1 MLPDHEAFATEVD
14 ELAAFPA
21 YGLADKR
28 QLAAGAR
35 TEVEHSG
42 MELDELDVPQPGS
55 SAKRGRDTISGRDRR
70 IRRYSVNLAN
80 AARGKNDRSSVHRA
94 DASASALAEHV
105 QSYSGDCRP
114 LIRTDLSWNQVE
126 NQSMLDDL
134 DRAIGGNRG
143 DQRAFDLSSGG
154 VASGVCDSVPLVAAF
169 TRQFQLAGE
178 VAIKLSPSVD
188 ELGNLV
194 GPLGDQHAYCLF
206 DAEPSTGHQG
216 VVDVLLDGV
225 ALGLHPGD
233 PTLRPVGRAG
243 CDFVLGHDHD
253 RSETTALQ
261 SGRQTC
267 DARSDYNDVHL
278 AYPSRRFRGK
288 PVRQ

>member
-42 MELDELDVPQPGS
+42 MELDELDVSQPGS

-80 AARGKNDRSSVHRA
+80 AARGKYDCSSVHRA

-105 QSYSGDCRP
+105 QRYSGDCRP

-134 DRAIGGNRG
+134 DRAIRG
-143 DQRAFDLSSGG
+143 DCGDEGAFDLGAGG
-154 VASGVCDSVPLVAAF
+154 VASSVRDPVPVVAA
-169 TRQFQLAGE
+169 LAGQLQLTGE
-178 VAIKLSPSVD
+178 ITIKLRASVD
-188 ELGNLV
+188 ELRHLIGAF
-194 GPLGDQHAYCLF
+194 GD
-206 DAEPSTGHQG
+206 
-216 VVDVLLDGV
+216 
-225 ALGLHPGD
+225 
-233 PTLRPVGRAG
+233 
-243 CDFVLGHDHD
+243 
-253 RSETTALQ
+253 
-261 SGRQTC
+261 
-267 DARSDYNDVHL
+267 
-278 AYPSRRFRGK
+278 
-288 PVRQ
+288 